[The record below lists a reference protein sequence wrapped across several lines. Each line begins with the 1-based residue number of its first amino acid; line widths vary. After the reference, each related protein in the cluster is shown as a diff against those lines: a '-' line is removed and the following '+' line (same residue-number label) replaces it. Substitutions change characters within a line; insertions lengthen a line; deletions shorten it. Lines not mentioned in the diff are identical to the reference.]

1 MHLSRSG
8 GRLGLFVRTS
18 ATLVV
23 AIAAPTMGQ
32 SSEHG
37 LVLVGY
43 NASYFGD
50 VPMESEGGVSS
61 QALCGPDGVSAL
73 QKASQA
79 VLERLSERIP
89 DPGLPTL
96 GEMEAHARAIRTEL
110 CQGDGGF
117 DLQPNVVTYSACR
130 MTMDQQSVM
139 TDMRLPGAAGEGAME
154 IADFWKAELTRI
166 PLYPADA
173 SAKAANAGQ
182 RASAIN
188 WAGPGGTRQI
198 AGYPATR
205 WDFQY
210 SSDMGMGGMAG
221 MKVSMTT
228 QGHGYFSKDVPGAEL
243 LEAFYQGFAKGI
255 SFEQGGGPFFEGL
268 MNSWVEVLQR
278 GLPLEMDQTVKS
290 SMSGMG
296 MDSSSRSVL
305 KIAGLKQV
313 SLPDDFCTRALVPD
327 YFEVTDAGAALS
339 GMGSAPGAGAAQPG
353 GQAESGMSALG
364 SLMEMM
370 NSAKDQGFAAPGAQ
384 QAPAA
389 NPAGQSAARSSG
401 GALPSSAQL
410 TTGNLTQSVQM
421 HLQAL
426 GYDTGNTDGELS
438 TETIIAISQFQAEKG
453 MEATGEVTPQ
463 LLGILGAEVDSR

>member
-1 MHLSRSG
+1 MHFSRSG
-8 GRLGLFVRTS
+8 DRLGLLSRKFV
-18 ATLVV
+18 TL
-23 AIAAPTMGQ
+23 AIALAAPTMGQ
-32 SSEHG
+32 SAEQG

-43 NASYFGD
+43 NASYFGGM
-50 VPMESEGGVSS
+50 PMESEGGVTS
-61 QALCGPDGVSAL
+61 QTLCGPDGISAL
-73 QKASQA
+73 QKANQA
-79 VLERLSERIP
+79 VLERLSGRIP

-96 GEMEAHARAIRTEL
+96 GEMEAHTRAIRTEL
-110 CQGDGGF
+110 CQGDEGF
-117 DLQPNVVTYSACR
+117 DLQPNVITYSSCR
-130 MTMDQQSVM
+130 MTMDQQVVM
-139 TDMRLPGAAGEGAME
+139 TDMRLPGVAGEGAME

-188 WAGPGGTRQI
+188 WTGPGDRRQI

-205 WDFQY
+205 WGFEY

-221 MKVSMTT
+221 MKVNMTT
-228 QGHGYFSKDVPGAEL
+228 RGHGYFSKDVPGAEV
-243 LEAFYQGFAKGI
+243 LEKFYTGFAKGI
-255 SFEQGGGPFFEGL
+255 SFEQGGGSIFEGL

-296 MDSSSRSVL
+296 MDSSNRTVL
-305 KIAGLKQV
+305 KVASLSQV

-327 YFEVTDAGAALS
+327 YFEITDAGAALS
-339 GMGSAPGAGAAQPG
+339 GMGAPPGGAPAG

-389 NPAGQSAARSSG
+389 NPAGQSAARSAG

-453 MEATGEVTPQ
+453 LEATGEVTPQ

>member
-32 SSEHG
+32 SSEQG

-50 VPMESEGGVSS
+50 VPMESEGGVTS
-61 QALCGPDGVSAL
+61 QALCGPDGINAL

-79 VLERLSERIP
+79 VLVRLSGRIP
-89 DPGLPTL
+89 GPGVPTL
-96 GEMEAHARAIRTEL
+96 DEMEDHARAIRTEL

-130 MTMDQQSVM
+130 MTMDQQVVM
-139 TDMRLPGAAGEGAME
+139 TDMRLPGATGEGAME
-154 IADFWKAELTRI
+154 IADFWKAEVTRV
-166 PLYPADA
+166 PLYPAAAAAKTA
-173 SAKAANAGQ
+173 SAGQPANAI
-182 RASAIN
+182 S
-188 WAGPGGTRQI
+188 WTGPGETRQI

-205 WDFQY
+205 WGFEY

-228 QGHGYFSKDVPGAEL
+228 RGHGYFSKDVPGAEL
-243 LEAFYQGFAKGI
+243 LEKFYQGFATGI
-255 SFEQGGGPFFEGL
+255 SFEQGGGSFFEGV

-296 MDSSSRSVL
+296 MDSSSRTVL
-305 KIAGLKQV
+305 KVASLNQV

-327 YFEVTDAGAALS
+327 YFEITDAGAALS
-339 GMGSAPGAGAAQPG
+339 GTGTPPGGTPAG

-370 NSAKDQGFAAPGAQ
+370 NSAKDEGFAAPGSQ

-389 NPAGQSAARSSG
+389 NPTGQSAARSAG